1 MTQFD
6 VENGVF
12 GLPFL
17 RLKFAIA
24 SEKVS
29 QADRWQ
35 KPLGKGLKT
44 RVEGRERP
52 NAKFEHE
59 NGRQRSPFLRS
70 KCRIGRGEL
79 SHTRSEEESEAP
91 DLALRL
97 EIGVEHPCDEYK
109 TENGWQRPPSE
120 EVK

>member
-6 VENGVF
+6 VENGAF

-24 SEKVS
+24 SEKLS
-29 QADRWQ
+29 QANGWQ
-35 KPLGKGLKT
+35 KPLGKGLKS
-44 RVEGRERP
+44 RMEGRERP
-52 NAKFEHE
+52 NAKFGHE

-79 SHTRSEEESEAP
+79 SHTRSNKESEAP

-97 EIGVEHPCDEYK
+97 EIGVEHPYDKYK
-109 TENGWQRPPSE
+109 TENGQQRPPSE

>member
-35 KPLGKGLKT
+35 KPLGKGLESKM
-44 RVEGRERP
+44 EGRECP
-52 NAKFEHE
+52 DAKFEHE
-59 NGRQRSPFLRS
+59 NGRQRSHF
-70 KCRIGRGEL
+70 
-79 SHTRSEEESEAP
+79 
-91 DLALRL
+91 
-97 EIGVEHPCDEYK
+97 
-109 TENGWQRPPSE
+109 
-120 EVK
+120 